1 MQGRAQEQLA
11 YSHEHQHHLQ
21 GPVSATTNSSSE
33 NEKFPAPFPSTNN
46 GDNSYSHLTQISA
59 TAPGSQRSPFATQ
72 PSFLPPQLPRRTKSH
87 VASACVNCK
96 RHIWPVMVR
105 SGIFNEY
112 FLLPIG
118 SPTQFLFYFLVLAR
132 NLVFRWEE
140 HLVFF
145 FRTRGLGVTYFVV
158 LLAVAFRRT
167 LFSGRVLPFQAQSE
181 IEIESESCPRDIGG
195 YPMCSSDN

>member
-1 MQGRAQEQLA
+1 MQAPMQSSSPRPPPVYSSFRERRSISHDLARFSLDLGPARPGASRPAHTVPYPSPPMSHSPPPINPLSPKQQDARRRPSNPVTLPYDTQGMQGRAQEQLA

-96 RHIWPVMVR
+96 KAH
-105 SGIFNEY
+105 
-112 FLLPIG
+112 
-118 SPTQFLFYFLVLAR
+118 LACDGT
-132 NLVFRWEE
+132 FG
-140 HLVFF
+140 H
-145 FRTRGLGVTYFVV
+145 
-158 LLAVAFRRT
+158 
-167 LFSGRVLPFQAQSE
+167 FQ
-181 IEIESESCPRDIGG
+181 
-195 YPMCSSDN
+195 